1 MGAFYSKASE
11 KCDCQANILMA
22 ISKVEEN
29 YAGFPDKVAKPR
41 NVGYNALKERLISNS
56 ALITDPASCF
66 ELLKEY
72 VDFFYDKHFRIEYS
86 AMPDSLVVPID
97 GKMIEELLNGQNE
110 NSIEGI
116 WIDPHGSKIAIME
129 NGKDTFWGVKVAS
142 TTDQYPPGFVYFTL
156 ARQGNSY
163 SASLYNR
170 KLNIDIPAKKV
181 GNFLKIWNMQLW
193 IRENALLTTLE
204 SEEVKSWKENS
215 NGLMFKK
222 INHDFNYL
230 KIPTF
235 ENNDREIGSLI
246 ALNDSTIRTTPYLL
260 IDLRGNGGGG
270 SGWTSLIPYIATDQI
285 DQGGSY
291 LRVSKENSSR
301 KIADLESYVNSPIPP
316 ELKKYFPKEIMDAY
330 RRTYNELSLSNDQ
343 FLYIP
348 SVNFPRDTILALPK
362 KVAVIFDGLS
372 GSSTEFFIYLTRQ
385 SEKVVTYGQNS
396 LGMMDY
402 VGMSITTDLPYQGFK
417 LYIPPEKSSW
427 TDKNPIDRTGFSQEF
442 PIKEKE
448 ELWIDFILQDLPKR

>member
-1 MGAFYSKASE
+1 MGQAFKIFKRILLTTFVMGAFYSKASE
-11 KCDCQANILMA
+11 KCDCQANILMT

-29 YAGFPDKVAKPR
+29 YAGFPDKVAQPR
-41 NVGYNALKERLISNS
+41 NVEYNALKERLISNS

-72 VDFFYDKHFRIEYS
+72 VNFFYDKHFRIEYS
-86 AMPDSLVVPID
+86 AMPDSVVVPID

-142 TTDQYPPGFVYFTL
+142 TTDQYPQGFVYFTL
-156 ARQGNSY
+156 ARQGNTY

-181 GNFLKIWNMQLW
+181 GNFVKIWNMQLW

-246 ALNDSTIRTTPYLL
+246 ALNDSTIRTTPYLV
-260 IDLRGNGGGG
+260 IDLGAMVVVVRDGPAL
-270 SGWTSLIPYIATDQI
+270 SLI
-285 DQGGSY
+285 S
-291 LRVSKENSSR
+291 LRTRLTRAVHTSG
-301 KIADLESYVNSPIPP
+301 
-316 ELKKYFPKEIMDAY
+316 FPKKIHQGKLPTWNLTSTAPY
-330 RRTYNELSLSNDQ
+330 HLSSKSTFQRKQWMLTAG
-343 FLYIP
+343 P
-348 SVNFPRDTILALPK
+348 TM
-362 KVAVIFDGLS
+362 
-372 GSSTEFFIYLTRQ
+372 SSPFQMTNSCIYL
-385 SEKVVTYGQNS
+385 V
-396 LGMMDY
+396 
-402 VGMSITTDLPYQGFK
+402 
-417 LYIPPEKSSW
+417 
-427 TDKNPIDRTGFSQEF
+427 
-442 PIKEKE
+442 
-448 ELWIDFILQDLPKR
+448 